1 MVRNFYK
8 ALALLVVVVLLFACK
23 TSQPTIP
30 VVKDVVKKGNITT
43 PSTSALAYTIQSATV
58 TDSILKL
65 EVEFVQPCGNYSFD
79 LVADGKMAKSLPPQI
94 TTFLILNLEKPGT
107 CRNKKKR
114 TEVLLFNINP
124 LRVNGQSKV
133 IINLNENKP
142 VEFNYF
148 PFVSID

>member
-1 MVRNFYK
+1 MVRNSYK

-65 EVEFVQPCGNYSFD
+65 EVEFTQPCGNYSFD

-94 TTFLILNLEKPGT
+94 TTYLILNLEKPGT
-107 CRNKKKR
+107 CRNKK
-114 TEVLLFNINP
+114 
-124 LRVNGQSKV
+124 
-133 IINLNENKP
+133 
-142 VEFNYF
+142 
-148 PFVSID
+148 